1 MSKTHSKD
9 EEYITRYSPKVK
21 RRNPKM
27 RAQEV
32 NIKIVEFYTVFAP
45 EKVNDQKNHEKLV
58 KFARNK
64 GYLALQR

>member
-32 NIKIVEFYTVFAP
+32 NIKIVEFLHRLRSGESERP
-45 EKVNDQKNHEKLV
+45 EKP
-58 KFARNK
+58 
-64 GYLALQR
+64 